1 MYKGH
6 KAKELSINEL
16 SVGMEVAFVERSYY
30 AHRYTSWVL
39 CKIEKLT
46 PKKTKVTLNDGRTLK
61 ANECHT
67 GLYYFEE
74 WMKEESAL
82 AAMDNDA
89 IRTLYNMQNTDFTS
103 FIASVPEED
112 MPDVYRHIVALG
124 NRIKEYKE
132 KRKNKSWY

>member
-6 KAKELSINEL
+6 KARELSINEL

-30 AHRYTSWVL
+30 VHRYIQWTV

-46 PKKTKVTLNDGRTLK
+46 PKKTKVTLDDGRTLK
-61 ANECHT
+61 ANEYHT
-67 GLYYFEE
+67 GLYHFEE

-89 IRTLYNMQNTDFTS
+89 IRILYGMGKTDFTS
-103 FIASVPEED
+103 FVASVSEEEMPE
-112 MPDVYRHIVALG
+112 VYGHIVALG

-132 KRKNKSWY
+132 KRKNKLWY

>member
-6 KAKELSINEL
+6 KARELSINEL
-16 SVGMEVAFVERSYY
+16 SVGMEVAFVGRSYY
-30 AHRYTSWVL
+30 AYRYTSWVL
-39 CKIEKLT
+39 CKIKKLT
-46 PKKTKVTLNDGRTLK
+46 PKKTKVTLDDGQTLK

-67 GLYYFEE
+67 GLYHFEE

-82 AAMDNDA
+82 ADMDEDA
-89 IRTLYNMQNTDFTS
+89 IRTLYNIRNTDYTS
-103 FIASVPEED
+103 FIASVSGED
-112 MPDVYRHIVALG
+112 MPGVYGHIVALG

>member
-6 KAKELSINEL
+6 KARELSINEL

-46 PKKTKVTLNDGRTLK
+46 PKKTKVTLDDGRTLK

-67 GLYYFEE
+67 GLYHFEE

-82 AAMDNDA
+82 ATMDNDA
-89 IRTLYNMQNTDFTS
+89 IRILYDMHNTDFTS
-103 FIASVPEED
+103 FVASVSEED
-112 MPDVYRHIVALG
+112 MPEVYGHIVALG

-132 KRKNKSWY
+132 KRKNKVWY